1 MKFGDN
7 LKKLRKAK
15 KYSQDQLAE
24 KVGVSRQSVS
34 KWETGDA
41 YPEMNNILE
50 LCKIFHCKINDLI
63 NDSIIDIESLD
74 EEVKMNVVKF
84 KKEKQKKFKTISK
97 LLEVITKIGQI
108 CMYIGITGMV
118 IAMIAVPILLN
129 KMELKND
136 ELYFDNKIVQV
147 EEKNDDIIIKIG
159 DKELKNSNSA
169 DEINKVKEVMTNN
182 SKTKILT
189 TTIFSSALIVSVMV
203 LMSLIFK
210 KGNKLFK
217 NLHDGDTPFTRENVN
232 TIKKIAYFSIIIVIL
247 QSLTNISIELLS
259 KQADLNINMTSI
271 FEILLLFAF
280 SYIFEYGYE
289 IQLDSKGKIYGEE
302 D

>member
-129 KMELKND
+129 KMEL
-136 ELYFDNKIVQV
+136 
-147 EEKNDDIIIKIG
+147 KNDDIIIKIG